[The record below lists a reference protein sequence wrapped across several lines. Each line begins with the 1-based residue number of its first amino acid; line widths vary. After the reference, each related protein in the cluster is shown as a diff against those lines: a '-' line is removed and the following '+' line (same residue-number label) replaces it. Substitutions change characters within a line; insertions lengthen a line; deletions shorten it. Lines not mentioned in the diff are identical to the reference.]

1 MAPLS
6 KSHHTIRKSFLGTGP
21 KVSDELGNWVI
32 SPSFPQDTSK
42 PRLNVICLPYAGAGA
57 SIFREWQDR
66 VPPGVRVVPVQLPG
80 RENRW
85 SEPAYVDMG
94 LLVSKLVSVLCP
106 LFEIPYVLFGHSM
119 GGLICFECAQ
129 QIQRRNMAP
138 PAHLFISGTRAP
150 HIDNRELPLHILS
163 DAEFLNELF
172 ARSGEL
178 SNLSSQNRELTK
190 VLLPTIR
197 ADFTLCE
204 TFRSLSSEPLA
215 LPISVYGGKQDQLV
229 VYNDLLSWNLYTR
242 RSFKLQMFSGD
253 HFFIIRERNSF
264 LSALSGELS
273 AITAKLTNIKD

>member
-1 MAPLS
+1 M
-6 KSHHTIRKSFLGTGP
+6 
-21 KVSDELGNWVI
+21 
-32 SPSFPQDTSK
+32 
-42 PRLNVICLPYAGAGA
+42 
-57 SIFREWQDR
+57 
-66 VPPGVRVVPVQLPG
+66 PPGVRVVPVQLPG

-215 LPISVYGGKQDQLV
+215 LPISVYGGKRAQLV
-229 VYNDLLSWNLYTR
+229 VYKTSLAGISTQDVPSNFRCSQATT
-242 RSFKLQMFSGD
+242 
-253 HFFIIRERNSF
+253 FIIQREIHFYLHYRESF
-264 LSALSGELS
+264 LQSRPNS
-273 AITAKLTNIKD
+273 LT